1 MTTKRFSHANCA
13 HASSKVA
20 RAKCRRD
27 RAKFAQILS
36 DEILN
41 HEIETQEIIPNPIMD
56 EVSAMINGP
65 KMLEM
70 GKKGRDTLRKR
81 AARAKK

>member
-1 MTTKRFSHANCA
+1 
-13 HASSKVA
+13 
-20 RAKCRRD
+20 
-27 RAKFAQILS
+27 
-36 DEILN
+36 LN

>member
-1 MTTKRFSHANCA
+1 MSKNFSHANCE
-13 HASSKVA
+13 HASTKVA

-27 RAKFAQILS
+27 RAKLFADAMES
-36 DEILN
+36 VTAVAEV
-41 HEIETQEIIPNPIMD
+41 IIPNPIMD
-56 EVSAMINGP
+56 EVNAMINGP

-81 AARAKK
+81 AAREAAKK

>member
-1 MTTKRFSHANCA
+1 MSKNFSHANCA
-13 HASSKVA
+13 HASTKVA

-27 RAKFAQILS
+27 RKLFTDAMGSVITVA
-36 DEILN
+36 EV
-41 HEIETQEIIPNPIMD
+41 IIPNPIMD
-56 EVSAMINGP
+56 EVNAMINGP

-81 AARAKK
+81 AAREAAKK